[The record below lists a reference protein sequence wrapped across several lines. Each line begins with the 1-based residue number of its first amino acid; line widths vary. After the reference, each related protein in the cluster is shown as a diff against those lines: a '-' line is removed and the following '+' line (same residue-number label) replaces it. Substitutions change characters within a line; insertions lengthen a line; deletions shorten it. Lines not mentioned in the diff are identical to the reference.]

1 MQACGQ
7 RTGVGVSDYSNDG
20 KWLLLEIMLL
30 NEQALRGRQS
40 VDGLN
45 EQPYALVIIR
55 IQHAVGLVIRDGL

>member
-30 NEQALRGRQS
+30 NEQALCGRKS

-45 EQPYALVIIR
+45 EQMYALVIVR
-55 IQHAVGLVIRDGL
+55 IQHAIGFVVMDGL